1 LARLGELERA
11 VMEVL
16 WSTGQPRTA
25 RQVADALPDREL
37 AKTTVLTVLSR
48 LEAKGRVERC
58 RDEWAHTYVPTAS
71 REDYIAELMHE
82 ALGDAP
88 DRAAALVRFAGQVS
102 PDEAAALQDA
112 LDEALRRSGRGKAAS
127 SKDQAPI
134 AGGPNRG

>member
-16 WSTGQPRTA
+16 WSAAAPRTA
-25 RQVADALPDREL
+25 RQVADALPHREL

-48 LEAKGRVERC
+48 LETKGRVERC
-58 RDEWAHTYVPTAS
+58 RDEWAHTYAPTAT

-88 DRAAALVRFAGQVS
+88 DRAAALVRFAGQVT
-102 PDEAAALQDA
+102 PDEAAALQSA
-112 LDEALRRSGRGKAAS
+112 LGEALSRPRRSAAAPATS
-127 SKDQAPI
+127 VTGTTQA
-134 AGGPNRG
+134 G

>member
-1 LARLGELERA
+1 LGELERA

-16 WSTGQPRTA
+16 WSAADPRTA

-58 RDEWAHTYVPTAS
+58 RDGWAHTYAPTAT

-82 ALGDAP
+82 ALVDAP
-88 DRAAALVRFAGQVS
+88 DRAAALVRFAGQVT
-102 PDEAAALQDA
+102 PDEAAALQGA
-112 LDEALRRSGRGKAAS
+112 LDEALRRPRGVTS
-127 SKDQAPI
+127 TS
-134 AGGPNRG
+134 

>member
-1 LARLGELERA
+1 VARLGELERA

-16 WSTGQPRTA
+16 WSAAAPRTA

-48 LEAKGRVERC
+48 LEAKGRVQRC
-58 RDEWAHTYVPTAS
+58 RDEWAHTYAATAT

-102 PDEAAALQDA
+102 AEEAAALQGA
-112 LDEALRRSGRGKAAS
+112 LDEAVRRSGPASARPVAGSSPRG
-127 SKDQAPI
+127 
-134 AGGPNRG
+134 